1 MCIIITEFPELKN
14 TTIETKNSLERFKS
28 RLNQSEE
35 SPNMKTGHWKSLT
48 LRSKK
53 PTKLFKKKG
62 EGAKHKGLMGS
73 QKVNQESI
81 LGVLEEVS
89 EKRAESL
96 LEEIMAKNFID
107 LRGTNGYTNTRS

>member
-35 SPNMKTGHWKSLT
+35 SLNMKTGHWKSLN

-53 PTKLFKKKG
+53 PTKLF
-62 EGAKHKGLMGS
+62 L
-73 QKVNQESI
+73 
-81 LGVLEEVS
+81 
-89 EKRAESL
+89 KRGGGNA
-96 LEEIMAKNFID
+96 
-107 LRGTNGYTNTRS
+107 